1 MGEDG
6 DQKFE
11 EELFHKCKQNE
22 GDLKATSG
30 VLLHVGFSWEQSA
43 IWYVVTWHLMQEL
56 EAVGIQREDPR
67 LANMIA
73 ILSKMDPSGFG
84 IDNVKLDQDQFNK

>member
-1 MGEDG
+1 MFYILEPDPKLNMDILGKQFGNHLTMPVMEPMSRSRASSMNEDG

-30 VLLHVGFSWEQSA
+30 VLLHVGSSWEYPA
-43 IWYVVTWHLMQEL
+43 L
-56 EAVGIQREDPR
+56 
-67 LANMIA
+67 
-73 ILSKMDPSGFG
+73 
-84 IDNVKLDQDQFNK
+84 

>member
-1 MGEDG
+1 MDNMSKQFGNHLTFSVEPLSRSRASSMGEDG

-30 VLLHVGFSWEQSA
+30 VLLHVSFRF
-43 IWYVVTWHLMQEL
+43 IK
-56 EAVGIQREDPR
+56 PC
-67 LANMIA
+67 NIA
-73 ILSKMDPSGFG
+73 L
-84 IDNVKLDQDQFNK
+84 